1 MFEITKYDIMYYG
14 HEQVQIVDSY
24 PTFNLVEIKLL
35 SNGEIKV
42 VDSYGL
48 TNERSIEKSISI
60 KIL

>member
-14 HEQVQIVDSY
+14 YEQVQIVDSY